1 MRPTIPL
8 LLVLSLG
15 CPVAPT
21 PGDEDSGEDTGETPG
36 QPGDTVGPELP
47 ACTATRGSSSLV
59 GLSGVLLLPNGPE
72 AGLLVYDQATGLIT
86 CAGASCSAGEA
97 SVVCTEG
104 VISPGLIDPHNHLQY
119 NSMPRWE
126 VGPEFD
132 DRYDWQRDDRY
143 DDFRTG
149 YDVVKDTYKCEIM
162 QWAEARE
169 VVHGTTSAI
178 GSSGDGC
185 IERGVRNLDESDA
198 SHLSSYDIDY
208 SSGNVTDS
216 VEEGDV
222 ESTNSRLSSGS
233 LDAAFYH
240 VAEGRNGSVTD
251 EVDHMIDVGMV
262 GPGQVFVH
270 ATDVTTAQL
279 ASLGL
284 SGTGIVWSPRSNIVL
299 YGTTTPVEI
308 AENLGVDWAIGSDWS
323 PSGSVGQPQE
333 LACAEA
339 WLAGKGAPLSDVELW
354 AKATTDAARLAGAE
368 GVLGVLQTGA
378 VADVAVFD
386 WRSTPYR
393 AVIGA
398 PEPTVRLVV
407 VDGETIYGRSELVA
421 DLAENPDWCETIDAC
436 GESRTFC
443 QKGAESG
450 ELGDTL
456 ADVELTLETAL
467 SGVSMPAGYEYAGA
481 LFPLFTCEDEAAICD
496 LRAPTA
502 GDEDGDGVPDTADAC
517 VGVYDPNQWDT
528 DADGLGDSCDICPTV
543 PGEECDLDGT
553 DRDGD
558 GVDNDTDNCP
568 DLHNDQADR
577 DADGVGDA
585 CDACPD
591 EANPDGSACLATVA
605 GLRAGDFPDGA
616 EVRIEGVVVT
626 GVRAEAGFFVQ
637 VPGATEFGGL
647 YVYDLGANPVE
658 PGDVVT
664 VQGAALDYYGLT
676 ELAATAVTV
685 TGSAAVPAP
694 LELDPCDVAAD
705 PGPTQSMLVRFTD
718 LTVTDENADAE
729 DGETEPDYDEYVV
742 NNCLRVD
749 DFLDESLDQPAL
761 DTAFSAL
768 TGVMLYSFDNPK
780 VAPRSAADLE

>member
-21 PGDEDSGEDTGETPG
+21 PGGDDSGEDTGETPG

-47 ACTATRGSSSLV
+47 ACTATRDSSSLV
-59 GLSGVLLLPNGPE
+59 ALSGVLLLPNGPE

-467 SGVSMPAGYEYAGA
+467 SGASMPAGYEYAGA

-502 GDEDGDGVPDTADAC
+502 GDEDGDGVPDTADAS
-517 VGVYDPNQWDT
+517 GT
-528 DADGLGDSCDICPTV
+528 PTR
-543 PGEECDLDGT
+543 T
-553 DRDGD
+553 
-558 GVDNDTDNCP
+558 
-568 DLHNDQADR
+568 A
-577 DADGVGDA
+577 
-585 CDACPD
+585 
-591 EANPDGSACLATVA
+591 SAT
-605 GLRAGDFPDGA
+605 
-616 EVRIEGVVVT
+616 
-626 GVRAEAGFFVQ
+626 
-637 VPGATEFGGL
+637 
-647 YVYDLGANPVE
+647 
-658 PGDVVT
+658 
-664 VQGAALDYYGLT
+664 
-676 ELAATAVTV
+676 AATSAPPCPERSAISTAPTATATAWTTTRTTAPTCTTTRRTATPTAWATPATPAPTRPTPTAAPASPPWPVSGPATSPTAPRCASRAWWSRVCAPKPASSCRSPAPPSSAVSTSTISAPTRWSPATWSRCRV
-685 TGSAAVPAP
+685 PRSTTTGSPSSP
-694 LELDPCDVAAD
+694 
-705 PGPTQSMLVRFTD
+705 
-718 LTVTDENADAE
+718 
-729 DGETEPDYDEYVV
+729 
-742 NNCLRVD
+742 
-749 DFLDESLDQPAL
+749 
-761 DTAFSAL
+761 
-768 TGVMLYSFDNPK
+768 
-780 VAPRSAADLE
+780 PRP